1 MAANGISTKT
11 GADPVA
17 TKLLRRTA
25 KLDLAKAKRS
35 DSSKPGYRPL
45 HTITG
50 SHTAYVG
57 TATTTVSG
65 SASPVVGHPWA

>member
-1 MAANGISTKT
+1 LA
-11 GADPVA
+11 
-17 TKLLRRTA
+17 
-25 KLDLAKAKRS
+25 LAKTKRS
-35 DSSKPGYRPL
+35 AVGTPGYRAL

-65 SASPVVGHPWA
+65 SASPTGGHPWV